1 MLKIVPISEVD
12 PARVEALLDAA
23 FGTDRHGR
31 TAYRM
36 RTGTTAIPELS
47 LAATEDDTLV
57 GTLQCWP
64 VRLTQTGGPDQPLVM
79 VGPVAVLPERQRAGI
94 GVKLMNRMLA
104 IADANGEDALMLI
117 GDPEYYERLF
127 GFNAA
132 QTGGWEVPGP
142 VERHRLLARLRS
154 DRVDGLSGMI
164 APDPDRNA
172 ILR

>member
-1 MLKIVPISEVD
+1 MRRFATPSVF
-12 PARVEALLDAA
+12 LLVLS
-23 FGTDRHGR
+23 
-31 TAYRM
+31 
-36 RTGTTAIPELS
+36 LS
-47 LAATEDDTLV
+47 LAASPEIPRAQTPTWSTDDMQFFLHGSMSTEV
-57 GTLQCWP
+57 
-64 VRLTQTGGPDQPLVM
+64 V
-79 VGPVAVLPERQRAGI
+79 PEILEGS
-94 GVKLMNRMLA
+94 LMLA
-104 IADANGEDALMLI
+104 SHALMLI